1 MESVTMLRRLL
12 IVLVVAMLVLPA
24 SAMADRYA
32 APAGSGEVSGCTD
45 KANPCGLEKALSLA
59 TKNDTVWLAE
69 GTYKP
74 AGELVVPEEFVTVSG
89 EPGQALPV
97 IEAKGATGIN
107 AEETSVTLRDLR
119 IHSTAA
125 TAVGMRLSFGST
137 AERVESSGAPQMA
150 CMLGTSNLRNTLC
163 ATSAGRGIYTSYSVP
178 VGLPS
183 LLIKLNNVTAAGSVV
198 GIEMTAGNQA
208 AISVYAKNTIAVG
221 ATSIITRSTNPGGA
235 GIGIFLSHSTF
246 PTYEALNETGIT
258 SNTAEG
264 NQATP
269 PVFVDAAAADYRE
282 QATSPTR
289 LAGTLQELAGPT
301 DLAGQPR
308 TRACDGVTQVDIGA
322 YQFQEACPPPSEP
335 ETPVVP
341 VTPEEESKKPDAPS
355 GSGSGSSGG
364 SGTGTQTA
372 APSPPPTPRL
382 SGLSLKP
389 RRFAKRTTIAFN
401 LSAPASVQLEVLARK
416 AIKGKKPKLVRVRRL
431 TAAGTAGAN
440 KVSFAAGALKPGTYT
455 LRASVA
461 GSSVTARFTIAA
473 P

>member
-1 MESVTMLRRLL
+1 MLRRLL
-12 IVLVVAMLVLPA
+12 IVLIVAMLVLPA

-32 APAGSGEVSGCTD
+32 APTGSGEVSGCTD
-45 KANPCGLEKALSLA
+45 KANPCDLEKALSLA

-89 EPGQALPV
+89 EPGQAPPL

-183 LLIKLNNVTAAGSVV
+183 LLIKLNNVTAVGSVV
-198 GIEMTAGNQA
+198 GIEMIAGNQA

-221 ATSIITRSTNPGGA
+221 NTSVIANSTNPGGA
-235 GIGIFLSHSTF
+235 GVGIFLSHSSF
-246 PTYEALNETGIT
+246 ATYQALNETGIT

-269 PVFVDAAAADYRE
+269 PVFVDAATGDYRE

-308 TRACDGVTQVDIGA
+308 TRACEGVTQVDIGA
-322 YQFQEACPPPSEP
+322 YQFQEACPPPKEP
-335 ETPVVP
+335 ETPIVP
-341 VTPEEESKKPDAPS
+341 VVPEEESKKPDAPS
-355 GSGSGSSGG
+355 SSGSGSGSSGG
-364 SGTGTQTA
+364 SNPGTPAT

-382 SGLSLKP
+382 SALSLKP
-389 RRFAKRTTIAFN
+389 RRFARRTTIAFN
-401 LSAPASVQLEVLARK
+401 LSAPASVQLEVLTRK

-440 KVSFAAGALKPGTYT
+440 KVAFAAGALKPGTYT

-461 GSSVTARFTIAA
+461 GSAVTARFTITAR
-473 P
+473 